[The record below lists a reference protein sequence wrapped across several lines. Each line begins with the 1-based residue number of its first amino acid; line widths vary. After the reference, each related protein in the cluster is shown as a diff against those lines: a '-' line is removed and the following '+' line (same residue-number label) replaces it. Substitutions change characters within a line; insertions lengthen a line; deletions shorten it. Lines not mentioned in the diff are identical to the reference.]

1 MIIQKAIDP
10 RVSSSSQQGAVL
22 IVSLLFLV
30 IMTILGVSA
39 MSTNVLEEKM
49 VSNIRQ
55 EKIAFQ
61 AADSCNSRLAG
72 ENNFTF
78 VKDWED
84 AWDNSINIGHADAKN
99 AAAYSAER
107 KFIMDTSPPRN
118 SGYSAIKF
126 QSSHNE
132 YKCTGSASSGA
143 QVVLRQGVYQI
154 TPKIN

>member
-1 MIIQKAIDP
+1 MMIIKNNIYSVA
-10 RVSSSSQQGAVL
+10 SSQQGAVL
-22 IVSLLFLV
+22 VISLLFLM
-30 IMTILGVSA
+30 IMTILGVSSL
-39 MSTNVLEEKM
+39 STNMLEENM
-49 VSNIRQ
+49 VNNIRQ
-55 EKIAFQ
+55 ERIAFQ
-61 AADSCNSRLAG
+61 AADSCNSRLVV

-84 AWDNSINIGHADAKN
+84 AWDSSINIGHADAKN
-99 AAAYSAER
+99 AASYSAER

-132 YKCTGSASSGA
+132 YKCTGTGSSGA

-154 TPKIN
+154 TPKLN